1 MNSREH
7 SEMPP
12 APSYPSPNATQI
24 AQGTVSYYANQR
36 HLTADELHLSAELSR
51 EVAGANVNDGSAAS
65 VAAAATAAA
74 AAANGL
80 PHSQGIV
87 LGSSGPNADRA
98 VAVDQQ
104 QVQQQQQRQQQQQD
118 HQVPQPSQ
126 GQQHML
132 QFPSTQQSGV
142 DPNHDL
148 SYGDQSARRKRSK
161 VSRACDECR
170 RKKVRCDATSE
181 AGVETCS
188 NCRRTGATCEFSR
201 VPMKRGPSKGYIKE
215 LADRINSLETQMQP
229 PLQPGEMHYQQ
240 MNEDGSAA
248 RGYQDFSPS
257 MDNQG
262 LTRKRTLSM
271 SEGLPNAFMQAPF
284 IQGAR
289 PTSVGGWPAQTPTKD
304 ATHAADL
311 AALEEYPNSSA
322 QNGNAKV
329 MQPFWTQELPDSA
342 QQPAINPEKLES
354 LPPPV
359 EVDEQVLNA
368 YYRHIHPIFPILPT
382 SRDLLSQYLKSASR
396 QIQESFLHSLF
407 AVTGANLSRAE
418 NLLQEIPAFQKA
430 QDYLTETLR
439 EDPRTR
445 PQAVNFV
452 LLFTF
457 MLLIIDADSR
467 GPENIQGQN
476 GINKTVLV
484 DAAFP
489 IAHHLARS
497 YEQID
502 SCNVNDRDVDSDGNL
517 ARKNWTVLMILARWH
532 TLSVAGR
539 DVFGVCETATPEDRG
554 IFSFASLQLARYS
567 TSISEI
573 NEVFF
578 DNSVHPSFGRMNSH
592 SVRRLLYG
600 QLKRLKDIES
610 WHETTE
616 DNEMSTL
623 YSESICPLLFW
634 SLTLILKRQLYTSV
648 PAEVLYPAEVILEL
662 LQQHSDPAK
671 FIASPF
677 HHHAMALAVMTLL
690 EVTDLPEL
698 TTDAWISLDKALHI
712 LNQRE
717 KHASTADEFGNIFAN
732 RSWGEC
738 FRAMI
743 EVKVASFRPNQQGGG
758 PVGPNEQRSLEHL
771 ADLAVGAGGAAAV
784 AGGSSEA
791 QATRAGATATE
802 DATSSSQA
810 NVAADASTGQKDKA
824 DLRVYVDFTQLTKR
838 GYLNVFA
845 GL

>member
-7 SEMPP
+7 SEIPP
-12 APSYPSPNATQI
+12 APSYPSPNAAQI

-80 PHSQGIV
+80 PHTQG
-87 LGSSGPNADRA
+87 
-98 VAVDQQ
+98 
-104 QVQQQQQRQQQQQD
+104 
-118 HQVPQPSQ
+118 
-126 GQQHML
+126 M
-132 QFPSTQQSGV
+132 
-142 DPNHDL
+142 
-148 SYGDQSARRKRSK
+148 SARRKRSK

-240 MNEDGSAA
+240 INEDGSAA

-271 SEGLPNAFMQAPF
+271 SEGLPNAFMQQPF

-289 PTSVGGWPAQTPTKD
+289 PTSVGGWPVQAPTKD

-311 AALEEYPNSSA
+311 AALEEYPSPSV
-322 QNGNAKV
+322 QNGGTKV
-329 MQPFWTQELPDSA
+329 MQPFWTQEVPDA
-342 QQPAINPEKLES
+342 ARQPAINLETLET
-354 LPPPV
+354 LPPSV

-368 YYRHIHPIFPILPT
+368 YYQHIHPVFPILPG
-382 SRDLLSQYLKSASR
+382 SRDLLAQYLKSASR
-396 QIQESFLHSLF
+396 QIQESFVHSLF

-418 NLLQEIPAFQKA
+418 NVLQEIPTFQRA

-445 PQAVNFV
+445 SQAVNFV

-457 MLLIIDADSR
+457 TLLIIDADSK
-467 GPENIQGQN
+467 GPENLQGQN
-476 GINKTVLV
+476 GIGKTVLT
-484 DAAFP
+484 DAAFT

-502 SCNVNDRDVDSDGNL
+502 SCNMNDKDVDSDGNL
-517 ARKNWTVLMILARWH
+517 ARKNWTVLMVLSRWH

-539 DVFGVCETATPEDRG
+539 DVFGVSEAAMPEDRG
-554 IFSFASLQLARYS
+554 ILSFASLQLARYS
-567 TSISEI
+567 TSVSEI

-578 DNSVHPSFGRMNSH
+578 DSSVHPSFGRMNSH
-592 SVRRLLYG
+592 SIRRLFYG
-600 QLKRLKDIES
+600 QLKRLKDLES
-610 WHETTE
+610 WHESTE
-616 DNEMSTL
+616 DDEMSTL
-623 YSESICPLLFW
+623 YTESICPLLFW
-634 SLTLILKRQLYTSV
+634 SLTLLLKRQLYTSV

-662 LQQHSDPAK
+662 LQQHSDSSK

-677 HHHAMALAVMTLL
+677 HHHALALAIMTLL
-690 EVTDLPEL
+690 EITDLPEL
-698 TTDAWISLDKALHI
+698 ATDAWISLDKALQI
-712 LNQRE
+712 LTQRE
-717 KHASTADEFGNIFAN
+717 KHASAAGEFGNIFAN
-732 RSWGEC
+732 RSWGDC

-743 EVKVASFRPNQQGGG
+743 EVKVATFRSTQQGSG
-758 PVGPNEQRSLEHL
+758 PSGLVGPNEQRSLEHL
-771 ADLAVGAGGAAAV
+771 ADLAVGAGGAAAA
-784 AGGSSEA
+784 AGET
-791 QATRAGATATE
+791 QAARTGAAAAE
-802 DATSSSQA
+802 DAASSSQA
-810 NVAADASTGQKDKA
+810 NAGADAGAGQKDRS
-824 DLRVYVDFTQLTKR
+824 DIRVYVDFTQLTKR